1 MQLNIYVPKNKE
13 RLLQQIERL
22 AQNQHRS
29 KNEIVLKALET
40 YLTQHRDDEFE
51 FGVFDLGSSRSI
63 ERGALYEERLDRKAA
78 PS

>member
-40 YLTQHRDDEFE
+40 YLTQHRGDDFE
-51 FGVFDLGSSRSI
+51 FGVFELGSARTI
-63 ERGALYEERLDRKAA
+63 ARGALYEERLDRKAA
-78 PS
+78 SS